1 MIGAP
6 ITQSNGQSAIGSAL
20 TGSTPHSLLFAI
32 PDVKR
37 YVAKKRDE
45 VGMKTRLMKAAM
57 SAFIKKGL
65 NRCTMDDVAREAEV
79 GKGTSYLYFKSKEE
93 LMVVM
98 YEHYALQ
105 SIELQ
110 KQFVAEAGDMSPRKL
125 LEEICKE
132 LLADAIRHRP
142 VFGLWFQFLALSS
155 APGLRNTVKKILAKN
170 YSGHS
175 AYLEE
180 ILERGIQLGEFHRN
194 INKRAIAVSLT
205 SMLEGLLVRDY
216 ADKELVDLEN
226 DYLSMTTLILDGI
239 STDRGTQTSKSEL
252 QEPRSRPGAVNEDPS
267 RSEYPM
273 IDASRI

>member
-1 MIGAP
+1 
-6 ITQSNGQSAIGSAL
+6 
-20 TGSTPHSLLFAI
+20 
-32 PDVKR
+32 
-37 YVAKKRDE
+37 
-45 VGMKTRLMKAAM
+45 MKAAM
-57 SAFIKKGL
+57 AAFIKKGL

-155 APGLRNTVKKILAKN
+155 APGLRNTVKKFWLRITAATALISKK
-170 YSGHS
+170 SWS
-175 AYLEE
+175 EE
-180 ILERGIQLGEFHRN
+180 CN
-194 INKRAIAVSLT
+194 WANST
-205 SMLEGLLVRDY
+205 
-216 ADKELVDLEN
+216 
-226 DYLSMTTLILDGI
+226 GI
-239 STDRGTQTSKSEL
+239 SINAR
-252 QEPRSRPGAVNEDPS
+252 
-267 RSEYPM
+267 
-273 IDASRI
+273 